1 MPVPG
6 FDAMLGAVGF
16 RDTEIMALQDNTAP
30 PLVFSHFGYDT
41 GAYDRA
47 VDFWTRAFGFGI
59 SDHGPLGEGRICFMT
74 RRPFEHHQLVAV
86 SGRDPAQPTTVADL
100 GFRAPDLGELRR
112 IAALLA
118 EEPGVTGITAVDR
131 GVSWTLH
138 FTDPTGL
145 PVTIDV
151 DTGWF
156 VPQPQAWPLD
166 LDSDDET
173 IRATTRARCEAQP
186 GFCDRDAWRAE
197 TAAALA
203 ATGKLQ
209 LQATPSVDPPPSDA
223 GPVFRN
229 DFGPGGG
236 APFPRVSMF
245 RVGMM
250 AIDLDALAAFY
261 ETELGYHVTG
271 RGLRL
276 AVGAVPAAEVVYLT
290 RDPNQIAQLVLVAGR
305 PAELPSSINQVT
317 FRVPSLP
324 ALRDVSARMY
334 AHPEVDDYRPVDH
347 GNSFS
352 LYCNDPEGNT
362 IELSRESAWY
372 TPAPSAWPLDLS
384 LSDDDVLRVSEAR
397 CHSVPGF
404 MMRAD
409 WKARARAQ
417 LLDAGRLEAE
427 EFPGQG

>member
-1 MPVPG
+1 MTTE
-6 FDAMLGAVGF
+6 
-16 RDTEIMALQDNTAP
+16 DTTAP

-41 GAYDRA
+41 GDYDRA
-47 VDFWTRAFGFGI
+47 VDFWTRVFGFGI
-59 SDHGPLGEGRICFMT
+59 SDHGPLGKARICFMT

-86 SGRDPAQPTTVADL
+86 GGRDPAQPTTVADL

-118 EEPGVTGITAVDR
+118 KEPEVTGIAAVDR

-166 LDSDDET
+166 LESDDET
-173 IRATTRARCEAQP
+173 IRATTRSRCAGLA
-186 GFCDRDAWRAE
+186 GFRGREEWRAE
-197 TAAALA
+197 TEAALA
-203 ATGKLQ
+203 ASGKLQ
-209 LQATPSVDPPPSDA
+209 PQATPSVDPPPTDA

-229 DFGPGGG
+229 DFGTGGE
-236 APFPRVSMF
+236 PFPLVSMF
-245 RVGMM
+245 RVGML
-250 AIDLDALAAFY
+250 AIDLDALASFY
-261 ETELGYHVTG
+261 VTELGYLVTG
-271 RGLRL
+271 RGRRPG
-276 AVGAVPAAEVVYLT
+276 VGEVPAADVVYLT
-290 RDPNQIAQLVLVAGR
+290 RDPDQIAQLVLVAGR
-305 PAELPSSINQVT
+305 PAEVPSSINQVT

-324 ALRDVSARMY
+324 ALREVSERMY

-352 LYCNDPEGNT
+352 LYCHDPEGNT

-384 LSDDDVLRVSEAR
+384 LSDEDMLRVSEGR

-409 WKARARAQ
+409 WKARARVQ

-427 EFPGQG
+427 EFPQRPA

>member
-6 FDAMLGAVGF
+6 IAAMLAALGIRNA
-16 RDTEIMALQDNTAP
+16 DTMTLQDTTAP

-47 VDFWTRAFGFGI
+47 VDFWTRVFGFGI
-59 SDHGPLGEGRICFMT
+59 SDHGPLGKQRICFMT

-100 GFRAPDLGELRR
+100 GFRAPALGELRR
-112 IAALLA
+112 IAARLA
-118 EEPGVTGITAVDR
+118 GEEGVTGITAVDR

-151 DTGWF
+151 DTPWF

-166 LDSDDET
+166 LQADDET
-173 IRATTRARCEAQP
+173 IRATTRARCEDRA
-186 GFCDRDAWRAE
+186 GFGTRQEWRAE
-197 TAAALA
+197 TEAALA
-203 ATGKLQ
+203 ASGKLQ
-209 LQATPSVDPPPSDA
+209 PQATPTVDPPPPDA

-229 DFGPGGG
+229 DFGAGGG
-236 APFPRVSMF
+236 ERFPGVSMF
-245 RVGMM
+245 RVGML

-261 ETELGYHVTG
+261 ETELGYLVTG
-271 RGLRL
+271 RGLRP
-276 AVGAVPAAEVVYLT
+276 AVGAVPAADVVYLT
-290 RDPNQIAQLVLVAGR
+290 RDPDQIAQLVLVAGR

-324 ALRDVSARMY
+324 ALREVCARMY
-334 AHPEVDDYRPVDH
+334 DHPEVDDYRPVDH

-384 LSDDDVLRVSEAR
+384 LSDEEVLKVSEAR

-409 WKARARAQ
+409 WKARARSQ

-427 EFPGQG
+427 AFPQQG

>member
-1 MPVPG
+1 MTTGDMTP
-6 FDAMLGAVGF
+6 
-16 RDTEIMALQDNTAP
+16 P

-41 GAYDRA
+41 GAYDEA
-47 VDFWTRAFGFGI
+47 VDFWTRVFGFGI
-59 SDHGPLGEGRICFMT
+59 SDRGPLGKNSICFMT

-86 SGRDPAQPTTVADL
+86 SGRDPGQPTTVADL

-112 IAALLA
+112 IARMLA
-118 EEPGVTGITAVDR
+118 GEGGVSGLTPVDR

-151 DTGWF
+151 DTPWF

-166 LDSDDET
+166 LEADDAA
-173 IRATTRARCEAQP
+173 IRAATRARCAATP
-186 GFCDRDAWRAE
+186 GFCDRARWRAE
-197 TAAALA
+197 TEAALA
-203 ATGKLQ
+203 ASGKLQ
-209 LQATPSVDPPPSDA
+209 LQATPSVEAPPPGA

-229 DFGPGGG
+229 DF
-236 APFPRVSMF
+236 ATDRAEPFPRVSMF
-245 RVGMM
+245 RVGML
-250 AIDLDALAAFY
+250 AIDLAALAAFY
-261 ETELGYHVTG
+261 ETELGYLVTG
-271 RGLRL
+271 RGLRP
-276 AVGAVPAAEVVYLT
+276 AVGAVPAAEVVCLT
-290 RDPNQIAQLVLVAGR
+290 RDPGQIAQLVLVAGR

-324 ALRDVSARMY
+324 ALREVCARMY
-334 AHPEVDDYRPVDH
+334 AHPEVGDYRPVDH

-384 LSDDDVLRVSEAR
+384 LSDADMLRTSEER

-417 LLDAGRLEAE
+417 LLEAGRLEAE
-427 EFPGQG
+427 AFSDRG

>member
-1 MPVPG
+1 MTLREP
-6 FDAMLGAVGF
+6 
-16 RDTEIMALQDNTAP
+16 TAP

-47 VDFWTRAFGFGI
+47 VDFWTRVFGFGI
-59 SDHGPLGEGRICFMT
+59 SDHGPLGKGRICFMT

-86 SGRDPAQPTTVADL
+86 GGRDPALPTTVADL
-100 GFRAPDLGELRR
+100 GFRAPELGELRR

-118 EEPGVTGITAVDR
+118 GETGVTGIAAVDR

-166 LDSDDET
+166 LRDDDET
-173 IRATTRARCEAQP
+173 IRATTLDRCRDLA
-186 GFCDRDAWRAE
+186 GFRDRDEWRAE
-197 TAAALA
+197 TEAALA
-203 ATGKLQ
+203 ASGKLQ
-209 LQATPSVDPPPSDA
+209 LQATPSVDPPPPDA

-229 DFGPGGG
+229 DFDTGR
-236 APFPRVSMF
+236 AEAFPRVSMF
-245 RVGMM
+245 RVGML

-261 ETELGYHVTG
+261 ETELGYLVTG
-271 RGLRL
+271 RGVRPG
-276 AVGAVPAAEVVYLT
+276 VGEVPAADVVYLT

-305 PAELPSSINQVT
+305 PAEVPSSINQVT

-324 ALRDVSARMY
+324 ALRDVCERMY
-334 AHPEVDDYRPVDH
+334 AHPEVGDYRPVDH

-352 LYCNDPEGNT
+352 LYCNDPEGNV
-362 IELSRESAWY
+362 IELSRESDWY

-384 LSDDDVLRVSEAR
+384 LSDEEVLRVSEER

-409 WKARARAQ
+409 WKALARAQ

-427 EFPGQG
+427 DLPR

>member
-1 MPVPG
+1 MTG
-6 FDAMLGAVGF
+6 Q
-16 RDTEIMALQDNTAP
+16 DTAAP

-47 VDFWTRAFGFGI
+47 VDFWTRVFGFGI
-59 SDHGPLGEGRICFMT
+59 SDHGPLGKQRICFMT

-118 EEPGVTGITAVDR
+118 GEEGVTGIAAVDR

-151 DTGWF
+151 DTPWF

-166 LDSDDET
+166 LQADDET
-173 IRATTRARCEAQP
+173 IRATTRVRCEDRA
-186 GFCDRDAWRAE
+186 GFCSREEWRAE
-197 TAAALA
+197 TEATLA
-203 ATGKLQ
+203 ASGKLQ
-209 LQATPSVDPPPSDA
+209 LQTTPSVDPPPPDA

-229 DFGPGGG
+229 DFGTGER
-236 APFPRVSMF
+236 FPNVSMF
-245 RVGMM
+245 RVGML

-261 ETELGYHVTG
+261 ETELGYLVTG
-271 RGLRL
+271 RGLRP
-276 AVGAVPAAEVVYLT
+276 AIGEVPAADVVYLT
-290 RDPNQIAQLVLVAGR
+290 RDPSQIAQLVLVGGR
-305 PAELPSSINQVT
+305 PAGLPSSINQVT

-324 ALRDVSARMY
+324 SLREVCERMY

-384 LSDDDVLRVSEAR
+384 LSDEEILRVSEAR

-427 EFPGQG
+427 AFPQGA

>member
-1 MPVPG
+1 M
-6 FDAMLGAVGF
+6 
-16 RDTEIMALQDNTAP
+16 
-30 PLVFSHFGYDT
+30 
-41 GAYDRA
+41 
-47 VDFWTRAFGFGI
+47 
-59 SDHGPLGEGRICFMT
+59 
-74 RRPFEHHQLVAV
+74 
-86 SGRDPAQPTTVADL
+86 
-100 GFRAPDLGELRR
+100 
-112 IAALLA
+112 
-118 EEPGVTGITAVDR
+118 TGIAAVDR

-151 DTGWF
+151 DTPWY

-166 LDSDDET
+166 LASDDET
-173 IRATTRARCEAQP
+173 IRATTRARCEDRA
-186 GFCDRDAWRAE
+186 GFCSREEWRAE
-197 TAAALA
+197 TEATLA
-203 ATGKLQ
+203 ASGKLQ
-209 LQATPSVDPPPSDA
+209 LQATPTVDPPPPDA

-229 DFGPGGG
+229 DFGTGER
-236 APFPRVSMF
+236 FPRVSMF
-245 RVGMM
+245 RVGML
-250 AIDLDALAAFY
+250 AIDLDALADFY
-261 ETELGYHVTG
+261 ETELGYLVTG
-271 RGLRL
+271 RGLRP
-276 AVGAVPAAEVVYLT
+276 AVGEVPAAEVVYLT
-290 RDPNQIAQLVLVAGR
+290 RDPSQVAQLVLVAGR

-324 ALRDVSARMY
+324 ALREVCARMY

-372 TPAPSAWPLDLS
+372 TPAPSAWPLDLT
-384 LSDDDVLRVSEAR
+384 LSDEEILRVSEAR

-427 EFPGQG
+427 AFPRPA

>member
-1 MPVPG
+1 
-6 FDAMLGAVGF
+6 MLAALGIRNA
-16 RDTEIMALQDNTAP
+16 DIMTLQDTTAP

-47 VDFWTRAFGFGI
+47 VDFWTRVFGFGI
-59 SDHGPLGEGRICFMT
+59 SDHGPLGKQRICFMT

-100 GFRAPDLGELRR
+100 GFRAPALGELRR
-112 IAALLA
+112 IAARLA
-118 EEPGVTGITAVDR
+118 GEEGVTGIAAVDR

-151 DTGWF
+151 DTPWF

-166 LDSDDET
+166 LRADDET
-173 IRATTRARCEAQP
+173 IRATTRARCEDRA
-186 GFCDRDAWRAE
+186 GFCTRQEWRAE
-197 TAAALA
+197 TEAALA
-203 ATGKLQ
+203 ASGKLQ
-209 LQATPSVDPPPSDA
+209 PQATPTVDPPPPDA

-229 DFGPGGG
+229 DFGAGGG
-236 APFPRVSMF
+236 ERFPDVSMF
-245 RVGMM
+245 RVGML

-261 ETELGYHVTG
+261 ETELGYLVTG
-271 RGLRL
+271 RGLRP
-276 AVGAVPAAEVVYLT
+276 AVGAVPAADVVYLT
-290 RDPNQIAQLVLVAGR
+290 RDPDQIAQLVLVAGR

-324 ALRDVSARMY
+324 ALREVCARMY
-334 AHPEVDDYRPVDH
+334 DHPEVDDYRPVDH

-384 LSDDDVLRVSEAR
+384 LSDEEVLKVSEAR

-409 WKARARAQ
+409 WKARARSQ

-427 EFPGQG
+427 AFPQQG

>member
-1 MPVPG
+1 MPVPRIA
-6 FDAMLGAVGF
+6 AMLVAVGI
-16 RDTEIMALQDNTAP
+16 RNADTMTLQDTTAP

-41 GAYDRA
+41 GAYDLA
-47 VDFWTRAFGFGI
+47 VDFWTRVFGFGI
-59 SDHGPLGEGRICFMT
+59 SDHGPLGKQRICFMT

-100 GFRAPDLGELRR
+100 GFRAPALGELRR
-112 IAALLA
+112 IAARLA
-118 EEPGVTGITAVDR
+118 GEEGVTGIAAVDR

-151 DTGWF
+151 DTPWF

-166 LDSDDET
+166 LQADDET
-173 IRATTRARCEAQP
+173 IRATTRARCEDRA
-186 GFCDRDAWRAE
+186 GFCTRQEWRAE
-197 TAAALA
+197 TEAALA
-203 ATGKLQ
+203 ASGKLQ
-209 LQATPSVDPPPSDA
+209 PQATPTVDPPPPDA

-229 DFGPGGG
+229 DFGAGAGTRFPG
-236 APFPRVSMF
+236 VSMF
-245 RVGMM
+245 RVGML

-261 ETELGYHVTG
+261 ETELGYLVTG
-271 RGLRL
+271 RGLRP
-276 AVGAVPAAEVVYLT
+276 AVGAVPAADVVYLT
-290 RDPNQIAQLVLVAGR
+290 RDPDQIAQLVLVAGR

-324 ALRDVSARMY
+324 ALREVCARMY
-334 AHPEVDDYRPVDH
+334 DHPEVDDYRPVDH

-384 LSDDDVLRVSEAR
+384 LPDEEVLRVSEAR

-427 EFPGQG
+427 AFPQQG

>member
-1 MPVPG
+1 M
-6 FDAMLGAVGF
+6 
-16 RDTEIMALQDNTAP
+16 
-30 PLVFSHFGYDT
+30 T
-41 GAYDRA
+41 G
-47 VDFWTRAFGFGI
+47 
-59 SDHGPLGEGRICFMT
+59 
-74 RRPFEHHQLVAV
+74 
-86 SGRDPAQPTTVADL
+86 
-100 GFRAPDLGELRR
+100 
-112 IAALLA
+112 LA
-118 EEPGVTGITAVDR
+118 AVDR

-138 FTDPTGL
+138 FADPTGL

-156 VPQPQAWPLD
+156 VPQPRAWPLD
-166 LDSDDET
+166 LRSDDKT
-173 IRATTRARCEAQP
+173 IRATTRKRCEDEP
-186 GFCDRDAWRAE
+186 GFRDRGRWRAE
-197 TAAALA
+197 TEAALA
-203 ATGKLQ
+203 ASGKLQ
-209 LQATPSVDPPPSDA
+209 LQSTPAVDPPPSGI

-229 DFGPGGG
+229 DLGT
-236 APFPRVSMF
+236 ARSEAFPRVSMF
-245 RVGMM
+245 RVGML

-261 ETELGYHVTG
+261 ETELGYLVTG
-271 RGLRL
+271 RGLRP
-276 AVGAVPAAEVVYLT
+276 AVGPVPAADVVYLT

-305 PAELPSSINQVT
+305 PASVPSSINQVT

-324 ALRDVSARMY
+324 ALRDVCARMY

-352 LYCNDPEGNT
+352 LYCDDPEGNT

-384 LSDDDVLRVSEAR
+384 LSDEEILRMSEDR

-409 WKARARAQ
+409 WKARARAE

-427 EFPGQG
+427 AFAG

>member
-1 MPVPG
+1 M
-6 FDAMLGAVGF
+6 
-16 RDTEIMALQDNTAP
+16 TLQDTTAP

-47 VDFWTRAFGFGI
+47 VDFWTRVFGFGI
-59 SDHGPLGEGRICFMT
+59 SDHGPLGKQRICFMT

-100 GFRAPDLGELRR
+100 GFRAPALGELRR
-112 IAALLA
+112 IAARLKG
-118 EEPGVTGITAVDR
+118 EEGVTGIAAVDR

-151 DTGWF
+151 DTPWF

-166 LDSDDET
+166 LQADDET
-173 IRATTRARCEAQP
+173 IRATTRARCEDRA
-186 GFCDRDAWRAE
+186 GFCTRQEWRAE
-197 TAAALA
+197 TEAALA
-203 ATGKLQ
+203 ASGKLQ
-209 LQATPSVDPPPSDA
+209 PQATPTVDPLPPDA

-229 DFGPGGG
+229 DFGANGGERFPG
-236 APFPRVSMF
+236 VSMF
-245 RVGMM
+245 RVGML

-261 ETELGYHVTG
+261 ETELGYLVTG
-271 RGLRL
+271 RGLRP
-276 AVGAVPAAEVVYLT
+276 AVGAVPAADVVYLT
-290 RDPNQIAQLVLVAGR
+290 RDPDQIAQLVLVAGR

-324 ALRDVSARMY
+324 ALREVCARMY
-334 AHPEVDDYRPVDH
+334 DHPEVDDYRPVDH

-384 LSDDDVLRVSEAR
+384 LSDEEVLKVSEAR

-409 WKARARAQ
+409 WKARARSQ

-427 EFPGQG
+427 AFPQQG

>member
-1 MPVPG
+1 MTP
-6 FDAMLGAVGF
+6 D
-16 RDTEIMALQDNTAP
+16 DSTAP

-47 VDFWTRAFGFGI
+47 VDFWTRVFGFGI
-59 SDHGPLGEGRICFMT
+59 SDHGPLGKARICFMT

-86 SGRDPAQPTTVADL
+86 GGRDPAQPTTVADL

-118 EEPGVTGITAVDR
+118 KEKEVTGIAAVDR

-145 PVTIDV
+145 PVTVDV

-166 LDSDDET
+166 LESDDET
-173 IRATTRARCEAQP
+173 IRATTRSRCAEIA
-186 GFCDRDAWRAE
+186 GFREREEWRAE
-197 TAAALA
+197 TEATLA

-209 LQATPSVDPPPSDA
+209 LQSTPSVDPPPPGA

-229 DFGPGGG
+229 DFGTGGG
-236 APFPRVSMF
+236 PFPRVSMF
-245 RVGMM
+245 RVGML
-250 AIDLDALAAFY
+250 AIDVDALASFY
-261 ETELGYHVTG
+261 ESELGYLVTG
-271 RGLRL
+271 RGLRP
-276 AVGAVPAAEVVYLT
+276 AVGRVPAAEVVYLT

-305 PAELPSSINQVT
+305 PPELPSSINQVT

-324 ALRDVSARMY
+324 ALREVCERMY

-384 LSDDDVLRVSEAR
+384 LSDEEVLRVSEDR

-409 WKARARAQ
+409 WKALARAQ
-417 LLDAGRLEAE
+417 LLEAGRLEAE
-427 EFPGQG
+427 DFSG

>member
-1 MPVPG
+1 M
-6 FDAMLGAVGF
+6 
-16 RDTEIMALQDNTAP
+16 TLQDTTAP

-47 VDFWTRAFGFGI
+47 VDFWTRVFGFGI
-59 SDHGPLGEGRICFMT
+59 SDHGPLGKQRICFMT

-100 GFRAPDLGELRR
+100 GFRAPALGELRR
-112 IAALLA
+112 IAARLA
-118 EEPGVTGITAVDR
+118 GEEGVTGIAAVDR

-151 DTGWF
+151 DTPWF
-156 VPQPQAWPLD
+156 VAQPQAWPLD
-166 LDSDDET
+166 LQADDET
-173 IRATTRARCEAQP
+173 IRATTRARCEDRA
-186 GFCDRDAWRAE
+186 GFCTRQEWRAE
-197 TAAALA
+197 TEAALA
-203 ATGKLQ
+203 ASGKLQ
-209 LQATPSVDPPPSDA
+209 PQATPTVDPPPPDA

-229 DFGPGGG
+229 DFGAGGG
-236 APFPRVSMF
+236 ERFPGVSMF
-245 RVGMM
+245 RVGML

-261 ETELGYHVTG
+261 ETELGYLVTG
-271 RGLRL
+271 RGPRP
-276 AVGAVPAAEVVYLT
+276 AVGAVPAADVVYLT
-290 RDPNQIAQLVLVAGR
+290 RDPDQIAQLVLVAGR
-305 PAELPSSINQVT
+305 PAGLPSSINQVT

-324 ALRDVSARMY
+324 ALREVCARMY
-334 AHPEVDDYRPVDH
+334 DHPEVDDYRPVDH

-384 LSDDDVLRVSEAR
+384 LSDEEVLKVSEAR

-409 WKARARAQ
+409 WKARARSQ

-427 EFPGQG
+427 AFPQQG

>member
-1 MPVPG
+1 M
-6 FDAMLGAVGF
+6 
-16 RDTEIMALQDNTAP
+16 TLQETTAP

-41 GAYDRA
+41 GGYDRA

-59 SDHGPLGEGRICFMT
+59 SDHGPLGKQRICFMT

-86 SGRDPAQPTTVADL
+86 SGRDPALPTTVADL
-100 GFRAPDLGELRR
+100 GFRAPS
-112 IAALLA
+112 LA
-118 EEPGVTGITAVDR
+118 ELKRVATLLSDETGVTGITAVDR

-145 PVTIDV
+145 PVTVDV

-156 VPQPQAWPLD
+156 VPQPRAWPLD
-166 LDSDDET
+166 LRSDDET
-173 IRATTRARCEAQP
+173 IRATTLDRCKELA
-186 GFCDRDAWRAE
+186 GFRSREDWRAE
-197 TAAALA
+197 TEAALA
-203 ATGKLQ
+203 ASGKLQ
-209 LQATPSVDPPPSDA
+209 LQTTPSVDPPPPDA

-229 DFGPGGG
+229 DFDAGRGE
-236 APFPRVSMF
+236 AFPRVSMF
-245 RVGMM
+245 RVGML
-250 AIDLDALAAFY
+250 ATDLDALASFY
-261 ETELGYHVTG
+261 ESELGYLVTG
-271 RGLRL
+271 RGLRP
-276 AVGAVPAAEVVYLT
+276 GIGDVPAADVVYLT
-290 RDPNQIAQLVLVAGR
+290 RDPDQIAQLVLVAGR
-305 PAELPSSINQVT
+305 PAEVPSSINQVT

-324 ALRDVSARMY
+324 ALRDVCERMY

-352 LYCNDPEGNT
+352 LYCNDPEGNV
-362 IELSRESAWY
+362 IELSRESEWY

-384 LSDDDVLRVSEAR
+384 LSDEDVLRVSEER

-409 WKARARAQ
+409 WKSRARAQ

-427 EFPGQG
+427 EFGG

>member
-1 MPVPG
+1 MT
-6 FDAMLGAVGF
+6 L
-16 RDTEIMALQDNTAP
+16 RDTTAP

-41 GAYDRA
+41 GDYDRA
-47 VDFWTRAFGFGI
+47 VDFWTRVFGFGI
-59 SDHGPLGEGRICFMT
+59 SDHGPLGKARICFMT

-86 SGRDPAQPTTVADL
+86 GGRDPAQPTTVADL

-118 EEPGVTGITAVDR
+118 KEPGVTGVTAVDR

-166 LDSDDET
+166 LESGDET
-173 IRATTRARCEAQP
+173 IRATTRSRCAGLA
-186 GFCDRDAWRAE
+186 GFRDREEWRAE
-197 TAAALA
+197 TEAALA
-203 ATGKLQ
+203 ASGKLQ
-209 LQATPSVDPPPSDA
+209 PQATPSVDPPPA
-223 GPVFRN
+223 GADPVFRN
-229 DFGPGGG
+229 DFATGG
-236 APFPRVSMF
+236 APFPLVSMF
-245 RVGMM
+245 RVGML
-250 AIDLDALAAFY
+250 AIDLDALASFY
-261 ETELGYHVTG
+261 ETELGYLVTG
-271 RGLRL
+271 RGRRPG
-276 AVGAVPAAEVVYLT
+276 VGEVPAADVVYLT
-290 RDPNQIAQLVLVAGR
+290 RDPDQIAQLVLVAGR
-305 PAELPSSINQVT
+305 PAEVPSSINQVT

-324 ALRDVSARMY
+324 ALREVSERMY

-352 LYCNDPEGNT
+352 LYCHDPEGNT

-384 LSDDDVLRVSEAR
+384 LSDEDMLRVSEGR

-409 WKARARAQ
+409 WKARARVQ

-427 EFPGQG
+427 EFPQRQA

>member
-6 FDAMLGAVGF
+6 FAAMLVALGIRNA
-16 RDTEIMALQDNTAP
+16 DTMTLQDTTAP

-47 VDFWTRAFGFGI
+47 VDFWTRVFGFGI
-59 SDHGPLGEGRICFMT
+59 SDHGPLGKQRICFMT

-100 GFRAPDLGELRR
+100 GFRAPALGELRR
-112 IAALLA
+112 IAARLA
-118 EEPGVTGITAVDR
+118 GEEGVTGIAAVDR

-151 DTGWF
+151 DTPWF

-166 LDSDDET
+166 LQADDET
-173 IRATTRARCEAQP
+173 IRATTRARCEDRA
-186 GFCDRDAWRAE
+186 GFCTRQEWRAE
-197 TAAALA
+197 TEAALA
-203 ATGKLQ
+203 ASGKLQ
-209 LQATPSVDPPPSDA
+209 LQTTPTVDPPPPDA

-229 DFGPGGG
+229 DFGAGGG
-236 APFPRVSMF
+236 ERFPDVSMF
-245 RVGMM
+245 RVGML

-261 ETELGYHVTG
+261 ETELGYLVTG
-271 RGLRL
+271 RGLRP
-276 AVGAVPAAEVVYLT
+276 AVGAVPAADVVYLT
-290 RDPNQIAQLVLVAGR
+290 RDPDQIAQLVLVAGR

-324 ALRDVSARMY
+324 ALREVCARMY
-334 AHPEVDDYRPVDH
+334 DHPGVDDYRPVDH

-384 LSDDDVLRVSEAR
+384 LSDAEVLKVSEAR

-409 WKARARAQ
+409 WKARARSQ

-427 EFPGQG
+427 AFPQQG

>member
-1 MPVPG
+1 
-6 FDAMLGAVGF
+6 MLCAIGIWNAK
-16 RDTEIMALQDNTAP
+16 IMTLQDTAAP

-41 GAYDRA
+41 GAYDGA
-47 VDFWTRAFGFGI
+47 VDFWTRVFGFGI
-59 SDHGPLGEGRICFMT
+59 SDHGPIGRQRICFMT

-86 SGRDPAQPTTVADL
+86 SGRDPAHPTTVADL
-100 GFRAPDLGELRR
+100 GFLAPDLGELKR

-118 EEPGVTGITAVDR
+118 TEPDVTGIAAVDR

-166 LDSDDET
+166 LQSDDET
-173 IRATTRARCEAQP
+173 IRATTRARCADRA
-186 GFCDRDAWRAE
+186 GFCERDAWRAE
-197 TAAALA
+197 TEATLA
-203 ATGKLQ
+203 ASGKLQ
-209 LQATPSVDPPPSDA
+209 LQATPSVDPPPPDA
-223 GPVFRN
+223 GSVFRN
-229 DFGPGGG
+229 DFGTHRGE
-236 APFPRVSMF
+236 PFPRVSMF
-245 RVGMM
+245 RVGML
-250 AIDLDALAAFY
+250 ATDLDALASFY
-261 ETELGYHVTG
+261 ETELGYLVTG
-271 RGLRL
+271 RGHRPG
-276 AVGAVPAAEVVYLT
+276 VGAVPAADVVYLT
-290 RDPNQIAQLVLVAGR
+290 RDANQIAQLVLVAGR
-305 PAELPSSINQVT
+305 PAEVPSSINQVT

-324 ALRDVSARMY
+324 ALRDVCERMY

-384 LSDDDVLRVSEAR
+384 LSDDEMMRVSEAR
-397 CHSVPGF
+397 CRGEPGF

-409 WKARARAQ
+409 WKALARVE
-417 LLDAGRLEAE
+417 LLGAGRLEAE
-427 EFPGQG
+427 RTA

>member
-1 MPVPG
+1 MT
-6 FDAMLGAVGF
+6 
-16 RDTEIMALQDNTAP
+16 TENTTAP

-47 VDFWTRAFGFGI
+47 VDFWTRVFGFGI
-59 SDHGPLGEGRICFMT
+59 SDHGPLGKQRICFMT

-100 GFRAPDLGELRR
+100 GFRAPDLGELKR

-118 EEPGVTGITAVDR
+118 EEDGVTGITPVDR

-145 PVTIDV
+145 PVTV
-151 DTGWF
+151 DTPWF
-156 VPQPQAWPLD
+156 VPQPLAWPLD
-166 LDSDDET
+166 FGSDDET
-173 IRATTRARCEAQP
+173 IRATTRARCADSA
-186 GFCDRDAWRAE
+186 GFRDRRQWRAE
-197 TAAALA
+197 TEAALA

-209 LQATPSVDPPPSDA
+209 LQATPSVDPPPPDA

-229 DFGPGGG
+229 DF
-236 APFPRVSMF
+236 ATDREEAFPRVSMF
-245 RVGMM
+245 RVGML
-250 AIDLDALAAFY
+250 AVDLDALAAFY
-261 ETELGYHVTG
+261 ETELGYLVTG
-271 RGLRL
+271 RGLRP

-290 RDPNQIAQLVLVAGR
+290 RDPGQIAQLVLQAGR
-305 PAELPSSINQVT
+305 PAGVPSSINQVT

-324 ALRDVSARMY
+324 ALRDVCDRMY

-384 LSDDDVLRVSEAR
+384 LSDDDVLRTSEER

-417 LLDAGRLEAE
+417 LSEAGRLEAE
-427 EFPGQG
+427 AFSDRG